1 MKGCSGP
8 GTYEFHG
15 SQSARAA
22 VPDLIKV
29 SEDEK
34 NFYRLTLFCN

>member
-1 MKGCSGP
+1 MKGYSGP

-34 NFYRLTLFCN
+34 NFNLHTFFCN